1 MADPLHLKDSP
12 RAVGATLTL
21 WRFRDGKPGHERQ
34 TAGLVAAL
42 SRHRQIVVHDID
54 VRRERVGLRHW
65 LSRRFPGQP
74 SGPNPD
80 FLIGAGRAC
89 QWPMLAARRAVGG
102 RAIYCMKPGLPVRCF
117 DLCFVPQHDGA
128 RRSARIE
135 PTLGVLNDIAA
146 RAPDQPGDSVLILVG
161 GPSRHHGWEED
172 GFLDR
177 LSTLI
182 PRLDAPVVLADS
194 RRTPASTRARL
205 AALAGGSLTYVAS
218 DTTSAGWLAAVLG
231 GAREV
236 WVSEDSVSMIFEALT
251 AGVPVGLLPVPARRT
266 DRITRLAPLLQH
278 SGKVTGFTQWLRGET
293 LKAPAPP
300 LAEATRCAEV
310 LLERFG

>member
-1 MADPLHLKDSP
+1 MVDSLHLKEST

-34 TAGLVAAL
+34 TAGLIAAL
-42 SRHRQIVVHDID
+42 SRHRQLVVHDID
-54 VRRERVGLRHW
+54 VRQERISLRHW
-65 LSRRFPGQP
+65 LSRRFPGRP
-74 SGPNPD
+74 TGPHPD

-117 DLCFVPQHDGA
+117 DLCFIPQHDGA

-135 PTLGVLNDIAA
+135 PTLGVLNDLAA
-146 RAPDQPGDSVLILVG
+146 RSPDRPGDRTLVLVG

-172 GFLDR
+172 QFVGM
-177 LSTLI
+177 LSSLI
-182 PRLDAPVVLADS
+182 TKLGGPVILADS

-205 AALAGGSLTYVAS
+205 AALESDSLAYVAS
-218 DTTSAGWLAAVLG
+218 DTTNAGWLASVLG
-231 GAREV
+231 DAREV

-278 SGKVTGFTQWLRGET
+278 SGKVTGFAQWLRGET
-293 LKAPAPP
+293 LKAPSPP